1 MSPPRSAFAEATAR
15 SRVRAGWIVGCT
27 GGAQE
32 ERMNRFIQTI
42 IIGLTLATAAT
53 PAIADEVAGPKG
65 SNTKI
70 YVPKG
75 WKVDAAEEGSQAMLL
90 AVHSSLKAGL
100 LYVVVEAKNVEAA
113 GTLIDGIVGKVVSDA
128 KITAGGPVTVNG
140 FAGLAFKA
148 TGKAVDDKKPVVLRA
163 LMLDT
168 KSNHVLFAIAMVHTD
183 VQAKFEPE
191 LKAALAGIKP
201 AK

>member
-42 IIGLTLATAAT
+42 
-53 PAIADEVAGPKG
+53 AIADEVAGPKG